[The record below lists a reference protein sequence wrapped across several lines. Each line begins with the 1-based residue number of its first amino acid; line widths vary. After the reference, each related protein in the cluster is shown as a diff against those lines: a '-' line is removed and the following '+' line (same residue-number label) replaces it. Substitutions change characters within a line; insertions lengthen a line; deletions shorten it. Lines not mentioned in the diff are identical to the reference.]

1 MRLKAR
7 MWAFA
12 DGFALEDI
20 GLQVPGE
27 RSTEVL
33 EIQYPLQTE

>member
-1 MRLKAR
+1 

-12 DGFALEDI
+12 DGFTLEDI
-20 GLQVPGE
+20 GLQAPRREIYRGKL
-27 RSTEVL
+27 L